1 MRRLDARK
9 LILCPGVFWAA
20 VALLYAPGRRMY
32 EAAVLLFEDLLS
44 ALDLAD
50 ACTQNV
56 LFSRCPQ
63 DWSPVFF
70 KKIFFW

>member
-1 MRRLDARK
+1 
-9 LILCPGVFWAA
+9 
-20 VALLYAPGRRMY
+20 MY
-32 EAAVLLFEDLLS
+32 EAAVLLFEDLLG

-50 ACTQNV
+50 ACTQNI

-70 KKIFFW
+70 